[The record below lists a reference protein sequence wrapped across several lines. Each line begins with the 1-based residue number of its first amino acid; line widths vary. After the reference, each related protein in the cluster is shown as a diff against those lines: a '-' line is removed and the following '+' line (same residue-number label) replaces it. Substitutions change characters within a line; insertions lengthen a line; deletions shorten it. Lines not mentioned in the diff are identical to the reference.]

1 MLPCAQSA
9 AGIVAPQAVATA
21 EAESAA
27 INDSYAI
34 LASPLRRAEHL
45 LELHGGG
52 LQEGDGADPGAQIG
66 FCQESLGFFRALA
79 CCPGGCCVPVERAL
93 PPLFPC
99 LPPSAAAASTAL
111 NPEPLPQLSI
121 LSQPSDRL

>member
-1 MLPCAQSA
+1 MAS
-9 AGIVAPQAVATA
+9 A

-34 LASPLRRAEHL
+34 LTSPLRRAEHL

-66 FCQESLGFFRALA
+66 FCQESLGCFRAPA
-79 CCPGGCCVPVERAL
+79 CYYGCFSAPVITRAAA
-93 PPLFPC
+93 
-99 LPPSAAAASTAL
+99 PSPWPVTAAASTAH
-111 NPEPLPQLSI
+111 NPEPLPQT
-121 LSQPSDRL
+121 

>member
-9 AGIVAPQAVATA
+9 AGIVAPDAIATA

-27 INDSYAI
+27 INDSYAV
-34 LASPLRRAEHL
+34 LVSPLRRAEHL

-66 FCQESLGFFRALA
+66 FVSLSTSS
-79 CCPGGCCVPVERAL
+79 VL
-93 PPLFPC
+93 PPAVLAVALR
-99 LPPSAAAASTAL
+99 LPNAYSRSFSLVCPRQR
-111 NPEPLPQLSI
+111 PQN
-121 LSQPSDRL
+121 RG